1 MKQTIFILIVVLFAA
16 FGCDRPV
23 YEKPKNLVKEKQ
35 MIQML
40 VDIHLAEAV
49 FNTRRHSDSLL
60 NNTTSEDFY
69 YSVLGKYEVPDS
81 VFEKSFVYYASNPK
95 NFEKMYREVMNRLN
109 EMEQEY
115 SGRKNEELEFEDK
128 K

>member
-1 MKQTIFILIVVLFAA
+1 MKRSFYIILILFAA
-16 FGCDRPV
+16 FGCDKPV
-23 YEKPKNLVKEKQ
+23 YEKPKKLITEKQ

-49 FNTRRHSDSLL
+49 FNTSRHSDSLL
-60 NNTTSEDFY
+60 MKTKTEDYY
-69 YSVLGKYEVPDS
+69 YSVLQKHHVPDT

-95 NFEKMYREVMNRLN
+95 NFEKMYRQVMNQLN

-115 SGRKNEELEFEDK
+115 TGKMKDPLEFKTNE
-128 K
+128 